1 VTLRE
6 AEAATGIPVNTL
18 RKWVRRAGVSSYLES
33 DGETQVRMIDLDA
46 VVARAAELGRHIELV
61 DADNA
66 DTDHGAE
73 LHLTLRDT
81 GPATPSHVV
90 EEPAQGTVDGP
101 SVTAGGE
108 TMIVPID
115 AWNKMLTQ
123 LGNLHEAG
131 QQLADARERAA
142 KAETEATFLRQR
154 LAEMRTGESDATVED
169 SEEAL
174 SKDPVSEDPVS
185 KDPVIKV
192 PAGDRE
198 ATTAPGAGLPST
210 TSYWRY
216 VTTGWRSRKRR

>member
-1 VTLRE
+1 MTLRE

-81 GPATPSHVV
+81 GPATPHVV
-90 EEPAQGTVDGP
+90 DEPAQGTVDEP
-101 SVTAGGE
+101 PVTAGGE

-174 SKDPVSEDPVS
+174 SKDPVSKVPVS
-185 KDPVIKV
+185 KDPVSEDRS
-192 PAGDRE
+192 DRE
-198 ATTAPGAGLPST
+198 ATTAPGAGVPST